1 MHDHISGSWHRAVRR
16 ASAVAAALGAVA
28 LTLTAAVAAAQANT
42 SAAAT
47 ASTTT
52 CGHWRWPVKTGS
64 DATRH
69 RVSKAVDYTTIM
81 HLDGLKAPSSFG
93 PYAQNHR
100 ISWLEF
106 HTWQL
111 RRITLVAVKLEDDG
125 DIHLRLLS
133 AGKKMIAEI
142 PLPRCV
148 SSASPWKPAITS
160 ARKAVT
166 SRYPVSHDWYY
177 VNRTISIRGL
187 GFFDEEHNVTGAAP
201 NDVELHPV
209 TAIWLPGNAR
219 RHHHRHHHRGGAWCR
234 ASASNANDGYPQD
247 ENVYITSN
255 QPDTRATASS
265 PGDTWSDDT
274 NGAGSVTIL
283 LYSTPAGSSIS
294 VTVGAAS
301 CSTTAT

>member
-1 MHDHISGSWHRAVRR
+1 MA
-16 ASAVAAALGAVA
+16 AAAL
-28 LTLTAAVAAAQANT
+28 AAAGILPIALA
-42 SAAAT
+42 SGPAAAAT
-47 ASTTT
+47 ASTVT

-69 RVSKAVDYTTIM
+69 RVKKAVDYTTIK
-81 HLDGLKAPSSFG
+81 HLDGLKPPSSFG
-93 PYAQNHR
+93 SYAQNHR
-100 ISWLEF
+100 IKWPEF

-148 SSASPWKPAITS
+148 SSASPWKAAITS

-166 SRYPVSHDWYY
+166 SRYPVSIDSWHY

-201 NDVELHPV
+201 NDIELHPV
-209 TAIWLPGNAR
+209 TAIWLPPKHKR
-219 RHHHRHHHRGGAWCR
+219 TGAWCR
-234 ASASNANDGYPQD
+234 ASASNANDGYPED

-255 QPDTRATASS
+255 QPYTKATASS

-283 LYSTPAGSSIS
+283 LYYTPAAPTS
-294 VTVGAAS
+294 A
-301 CSTTAT
+301 